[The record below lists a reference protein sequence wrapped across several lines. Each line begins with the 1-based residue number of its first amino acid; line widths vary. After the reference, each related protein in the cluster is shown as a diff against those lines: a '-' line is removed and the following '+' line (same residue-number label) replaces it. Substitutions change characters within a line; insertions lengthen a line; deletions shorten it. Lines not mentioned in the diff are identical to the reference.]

1 VCSDSD
7 SDGSS
12 DADASEDESEG
23 EWSAEEDDELQDSSD
38 EECGRDR
45 RRGSRASASVAA
57 SADPRSSPGGEEDEG
72 EALTNV
78 MVLEGP
84 SGSGKSAA
92 VYDCARKLGIRVI
105 EVSASQQRSGSAVKK
120 FIAEAAQSE
129 NIMDNM
135 SSTLP
140 GGSQHTEGSAGG
152 MSLILFDEVSRIPVL
167 VIRESFRRLSLMD

>member
-1 VCSDSD
+1 M
-7 SDGSS
+7 
-12 DADASEDESEG
+12 
-23 EWSAEEDDELQDSSD
+23 
-38 EECGRDR
+38 
-45 RRGSRASASVAA
+45 AA
-57 SADPRSSPGGEEDEG
+57 SADPRSAPGSEEDEG

-135 SSTLP
+135 GSSLV
-140 GGSQHTEGSAGG
+140 GGPQHIEGSPAG
-152 MSLILFDEVSRIPVL
+152 MSLILFDEVC
-167 VIRESFRRLSLMD
+167 RR